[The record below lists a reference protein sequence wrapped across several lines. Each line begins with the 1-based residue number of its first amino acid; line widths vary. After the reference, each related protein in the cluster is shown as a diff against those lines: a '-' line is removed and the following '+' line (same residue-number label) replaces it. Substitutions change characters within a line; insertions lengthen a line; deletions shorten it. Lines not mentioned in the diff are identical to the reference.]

1 MAGQAGAAP
10 AAQRAGVAFQALA
23 EPDDEEVARFRA
35 GQVGLSAEQAM
46 GRALTE
52 DFTRLARRS
61 HLAV

>member
-10 AAQRAGVAFQALA
+10 AAQRAGLAFQALA
-23 EPDDEEVARFRA
+23 EQMTKKSPGFGPD
-35 GQVGLSAEQAM
+35 QVGLSAEQAM

-52 DFTRLARRS
+52 DYTRLARRS